1 MNKEK
6 QEVFKIVSVPKAL
19 AVMALPTVFS
29 QVIVLAYNIADTW
42 FIGRTDNPYMIG
54 AASLVLALFL
64 SLAAL
69 ANLFGVGGG
78 NLMVRQMGSGDM
90 DGARKTA
97 SHSLAMAVV
106 TALGFSLVGLILMN
120 PLLNLLGASENTM
133 GYARQYFIFTVVLGG
148 VPTVLSLAMPMLLR
162 NAGFAKEAG
171 FGVAFG
177 GILNI
182 ALDPLF
188 MFVILPDGYQVLG
201 AALATFISN
210 VASMI
215 YFIVIYIKYKDRC
228 ILTLPKKIEKIT
240 KEAKKALYSVGVPAA
255 LILLMFD
262 LVNIV
267 LNKLAASYS
276 DIELASVGIVLKVE
290 RFPINIGL
298 GICLG
303 MVPLIAFNYAKKDFK
318 RMDRFFRS
326 AGIAIFSVSMLSLVV
341 FFFFAKEIINIFIDN
356 PETVRIGAMF
366 LKARCFAAP
375 FMMIGFQV
383 VNFMQAVGQ
392 GKYSFML
399 SAIRHIVLNIPAM
412 LIFNA
417 VWGLDGLIMAQTVS
431 DIINAVITII
441 VYLKVHKK
449 ITSAI

>member
-6 QEVFKIVSVPKAL
+6 EEVFKIESVPKAL
-19 AVMALPTVFS
+19 TAMALPTVFS

-54 AASLVLALFL
+54 AASLVLTLFL

-90 DGARKTA
+90 EGAKKTA
-97 SHSLAMAVV
+97 SHSLAMAVI
-106 TALGFSLVGLILMN
+106 TAIGFSVVCLILMN
-120 PLLNLLGASENTM
+120 PLLNLLGASENTFD
-133 GYARQYFIFTVVLGG
+133 YARQYLIFTVVLGG
-148 VPTVLSLAMPMLLR
+148 VPTVMSLAMPMLLR

-171 FGVAFG
+171 IGVAFG

-201 AALATFISN
+201 AALATLISN

-215 YFIVIYIKYKDRC
+215 YFIVVYVKYKNKS
-228 ILTLPKKIEKIT
+228 ILVLPKRIEKIT

-262 LVNIV
+262 IVNIV

-290 RFPINIGL
+290 RFPINI
-298 GICLG
+298 
-303 MVPLIAFNYAKKDFK
+303 
-318 RMDRFFRS
+318 
-326 AGIAIFSVSMLSLVV
+326 
-341 FFFFAKEIINIFIDN
+341 
-356 PETVRIGAMF
+356 
-366 LKARCFAAP
+366 
-375 FMMIGFQV
+375 
-383 VNFMQAVGQ
+383 
-392 GKYSFML
+392 
-399 SAIRHIVLNIPAM
+399 
-412 LIFNA
+412 
-417 VWGLDGLIMAQTVS
+417 
-431 DIINAVITII
+431 
-441 VYLKVHKK
+441 
-449 ITSAI
+449 